1 MTRYRRTNIIEV
13 ARARG
18 WSVAWVARKMGRD
31 RTLFYMV
38 TNGQRAITEDFV
50 RRACDVFGL
59 PESALFFD
67 PEPSPLRNTVTP
79 GTQENDHAAD

>member
-1 MTRYRRTNIIEV
+1 MARYTRTNIIEV

-50 RRACDVFGL
+50 RRACDLFGL

-67 PEPSPLRNTVTP
+67 PKPSLLGDTDPSRE
-79 GTQENDHAAD
+79 QETACVAD